1 MSAAGLR
8 LERRAAPGRLQWLA
22 VAALTLLGSLVAGG
36 LLFLAAGADPA
47 KGFAALWAGAFGSGR
62 ALAETLVRATPLIFT
77 GLACAV
83 AFRARAWNIGAE
95 GQLYAGA
102 MLATWCSGWAAL
114 LPWPLGLAVVLAAGM
129 AGGAA
134 YAGLAGWLKVRAGVD
149 EVIGTVILN
158 YLILYAL
165 SMLLLNGPWTEA
177 GSIYPQTARFDPD
190 LTMPRLVERTR
201 LHLGFPLAVLAAVA
215 VHVLL
220 ARTAL
225 GLEIRG
231 LGGNPRAMLFKGTD
245 VKRLFVAVMALS
257 GALAGLAG
265 ISEAFGIHE
274 RLKDGISG
282 GVGYA
287 GIIVAILAR
296 LQPLGVVPA
305 AILFGGLANGALAM
319 QIRTGV
325 PSALAYAIQ
334 AIVLLTLLAA
344 AELARYRLVRRH
356 A

>member
-1 MSAAGLR
+1 VLVTGA
-8 LERRAAPGRLQWLA
+8 
-22 VAALTLLGSLVAGG
+22 LGSW
-36 LLFLAAGADPA
+36 
-47 KGFAALWAGAFGSGR
+47 FAI
-62 ALAETLVRATPLIFT
+62 AETLTRATPLIFT
-77 GLACAV
+77 GLAAAV
-83 AFRARAWNIGAE
+83 AFRARLWNIGAE

-102 MLATWCSGWAAL
+102 MLAAWCSGWAAL
-114 LPWPLGLAVVLAAGM
+114 LPAPVGLAVILLAGM

-134 YAGLAGWLKVRAGVD
+134 YAGLAGVLKARAGVD

-177 GSIYPQTARFDPD
+177 GSIYPQTAKFDPG
-190 LTMPRLVERTR
+190 LLLPRIWPRTR
-201 LHLGFPLAVLAAVA
+201 LHLGFPLALLAAAA

-225 GLEIRG
+225 GFEIRG
-231 LGGNPRAMLFKGTD
+231 LGANPRAMLFKGTD
-245 VKRLFVAVMALS
+245 VKGLFVAVMAIS

-287 GIIVAILAR
+287 GIIVAILGR

-305 AILFGGLANGALAM
+305 AILFGGLANGALTM

-334 AIVLLTLLAA
+334 AIVLLALLAA
-344 AELARYRLVRRH
+344 IELGRYRLVRRH